1 MLKRRRKSAL
11 VAVMLSLSVLA
22 CSIRL
27 PTGQP
32 SKPVVEIVSPL
43 NGSEVGL
50 GEELVVLISAE
61 DEVGISRVE
70 LEANGQMVAVKRSDR
85 AEGEPT
91 LRATL
96 PWTPTVPGSQTL
108 LVYAYNVEGV
118 VSDGVGVR
126 VVVVASA
133 PTSTTFQSTPGD
145 ATPGAAVAS
154 PTVGAATLAP
164 ATATIVASPTAPAEP
179 TATTASVLC
188 PSLRI
193 TLPPSQTRPKQT
205 FGIQFDRTGAM
216 PAGYDYIVEFSG
228 DNATWNRTQP
238 IPARVREDGA
248 HWMAETS
255 GPGVEGTFYWRI
267 CLVKTTDPG
276 GPALCCTQP
285 PAKIVHTR

>member
-1 MLKRRRKSAL
+1 MMKCRKMSVL
-11 VAVMLSLSVLA
+11 VAVMLSLSALA

-27 PTGQP
+27 PMGQP

-50 GEELVVLISAE
+50 GDEIVVLFSAE

-70 LEANGQMVAVKRSDR
+70 LQANGQIVSVKRSDQ
-85 AEGEPT
+85 AEGQPT
-91 LRATL
+91 MSATL

-118 VSDGVGVR
+118 VSDAVGVR

-133 PTSTTFQSTPGD
+133 PTSTTFQSTPGGM
-145 ATPGAAVAS
+145 AAS
-154 PTVGAATLAP
+154 PTAAAATIAP
-164 ATATIVASPTAPAEP
+164 ATATIAASPTVPAKP
-179 TATTASVLC
+179 TPTTASLVC

-193 TLPPSQTRPKQT
+193 SNPPSQTWPRRT
-205 FGIQFDRTGAM
+205 FGIQFERTGEI
-216 PAGYDYIVEFSG
+216 PAGYDYVVEFSW
-228 DNATWNRTQP
+228 DNATWTRTEP

-248 HWMAETS
+248 YWMAETS

-267 CLVKTTDPG
+267 CLVSTVNPG
-276 GPALCCTQP
+276 GPAVCCTQP

>member
-1 MLKRRRKSAL
+1 MMKCRKVSVL
-11 VAVMLSLSVLA
+11 VAVMLSLSALA

-27 PTGQP
+27 PMGQP

-50 GEELVVLISAE
+50 GDEVVVLFSAE

-70 LEANGQMVAVKRSDR
+70 LQANGQIVSVKRSDQ

-91 LRATL
+91 MRATL

-118 VSDGVGVR
+118 VSDAVGVR

-133 PTSTTFQSTPGD
+133 PTSTTFQSTPAEMAG
-145 ATPGAAVAS
+145 S
-154 PTVGAATLAP
+154 PTLAAATTAP
-164 ATATIVASPTAPAEP
+164 ATATIAASPTVPPKP
-179 TATTASVLC
+179 TATTASILC

-193 TLPPSQTRPKQT
+193 SLGPSRTRPKQT
-205 FGIQFDRTGAM
+205 FGIQFERTGQI
-216 PAGYDYIVEFSG
+216 PAGYDYVVEFSG
-228 DNATWNRTQP
+228 DNASWNRTQP

-248 HWMAETS
+248 YWMAETS
-255 GPGVEGTFYWRI
+255 GPGVDGTFYWRI
-267 CLVKTTDPG
+267 CLVDTADPG
-276 GPALCCTQP
+276 GPAVCCTQP
-285 PAKIVHTR
+285 PHKIVHTR